1 MSLIIVDNTI
11 NQFFSVVM
19 TTNQEMTL
27 HSNNSVIHPFITILT
42 PAYNRASLL
51 PRLFDS
57 LLRQTFKDFEWI
69 VVDDGS
75 TDNTHEVLASI
86 KERCGDAFPMTCLYK
101 ENGGKHMAINMGV
114 TRAQGE
120 LFFIVDSDDMLPPN
134 ALAIVAEEWRPIS
147 GDSNFGGVAGLDIA
161 MNTREVIGSGL
172 PQEHIDCN
180 AIDIRYRHHVTG
192 DMKEVFRTEVL
203 REFPFPE
210 FAGERFCPE
219 QLVWFR
225 MARRYRL
232 RYINKPIYIAD
243 YQPDGITAGITRA
256 RMRNPSASMLTY
268 AELTECPVPFLVK
281 VKAAINF
288 WRFWHCRTATSVVPR
303 VALRWHWLRPL
314 GWMMHVRDGNALR
327 K

>member
-1 MSLIIVDNTI
+1 MKY
-11 NQFFSVVM
+11 
-19 TTNQEMTL
+19 
-27 HSNNSVIHPFITILT
+27 PFITILT
-42 PAYNRASLL
+42 PTYNRASLL

-57 LLRQTFKDFEWI
+57 LLRQTNKDFEWI

-75 TDNTHEVLASI
+75 TDDTREVVANL
-86 KERCGDAFPMTCLYK
+86 KEKCGGAFPMGYVYK
-101 ENGGKHMAINMGV
+101 ANGGKHMAINIGAE
-114 TRAQGE
+114 RARGE
-120 LFFIVDSDDMLPPN
+120 LLFIADSDDLLIDD
-134 ALAIVAEEWRPIS
+134 ALETVANSWHDIS
-147 GDSNFGGVAGLDIA
+147 DDKSFAGIAGLDIT
-161 MNTREVIGSGL
+161 MDTREVIGSGL

>member
-1 MSLIIVDNTI
+1 M
-11 NQFFSVVM
+11 
-19 TTNQEMTL
+19 
-27 HSNNSVIHPFITILT
+27 TILT
-42 PAYNRASLL
+42 PTYNRASLL

-57 LLRQTFKDFEWI
+57 LLRQTNKDFEWI

-75 TDNTHEVLASI
+75 TDDTREVVANL
-86 KERCGDAFPMTCLYK
+86 KEKCGGAFPMGYVYK
-101 ENGGKHMAINMGV
+101 ANGGKHMAINIGAE
-114 TRAQGE
+114 RARGE
-120 LFFIVDSDDMLPPN
+120 LLFIADSDDLLTDD
-134 ALAIVAEEWRPIS
+134 ALETVANSWHDIS
-147 GDSNFGGVAGLDIA
+147 DDKSFAGIAGLDIA
-161 MNTREVIGSGL
+161 MDTREVIGSGL

>member
-1 MSLIIVDNTI
+1 MK
-11 NQFFSVVM
+11 
-19 TTNQEMTL
+19 
-27 HSNNSVIHPFITILT
+27 HPFITILT
-42 PAYNRASLL
+42 PTYNRASLL

-57 LLRQTFKDFEWI
+57 LLRQTNKDFEWI

-75 TDNTHEVLASI
+75 TDDTREVVANL
-86 KERCGDAFPMTCLYK
+86 KEKCGGAFPLGYVYK
-101 ENGGKHMAINMGV
+101 ANGGKHMAINIGAE
-114 TRAQGE
+114 RARGE
-120 LFFIVDSDDMLPPN
+120 LLFIADSDDLLTDD
-134 ALAIVAEEWRPIS
+134 ALETVANSWHDIS
-147 GDSNFGGVAGLDIA
+147 DDKSFAGIAGLDIT
-161 MNTREVIGSGL
+161 MDTREVIGSGL

-210 FAGERFCPE
+210 FTGERFCPE

>member
-1 MSLIIVDNTI
+1 MTI
-11 NQFFSVVM
+11 K
-19 TTNQEMTL
+19 
-27 HSNNSVIHPFITILT
+27 HPFITILT

-57 LLRQTFKDFEWI
+57 LLRQTNKDFEWI

-75 TDNTHEVLASI
+75 TDDTREVVANL
-86 KERCGDAFPMTCLYK
+86 KEKCGGAFPMGYVYK
-101 ENGGKHMAINMGV
+101 ANGGKHMAINIGAE
-114 TRAQGE
+114 RARGE
-120 LFFIVDSDDMLPPN
+120 LLFIADSDDLLTDD
-134 ALAIVAEEWRPIS
+134 ALETVANSWHDIS
-147 GDSNFGGVAGLDIA
+147 DDKSFAGIAGLDIA
-161 MNTREVIGSGL
+161 MDTREVIGSGL

>member
-1 MSLIIVDNTI
+1 MGYV
-11 NQFFSVVM
+11 
-19 TTNQEMTL
+19 
-27 HSNNSVIHPFITILT
+27 
-42 PAYNRASLL
+42 
-51 PRLFDS
+51 
-57 LLRQTFKDFEWI
+57 
-69 VVDDGS
+69 
-75 TDNTHEVLASI
+75 
-86 KERCGDAFPMTCLYK
+86 YK
-101 ENGGKHMAINMGV
+101 ANGGKHMAINIGAE
-114 TRAQGE
+114 RARGE
-120 LFFIVDSDDMLPPN
+120 LLFIADSDDLLIDD
-134 ALAIVAEEWRPIS
+134 ALETVANSWHDIS
-147 GDSNFGGVAGLDIA
+147 DDKSFAGIAGLDIT
-161 MNTREVIGSGL
+161 MDTREVIGSGL

-268 AELTECPVPFLVK
+268 AELTECPVSFLVK

>member
-1 MSLIIVDNTI
+1 MK
-11 NQFFSVVM
+11 
-19 TTNQEMTL
+19 
-27 HSNNSVIHPFITILT
+27 HPFITILT
-42 PAYNRASLL
+42 PTYNRASLL

-57 LLRQTFKDFEWI
+57 LLRQTNKDFEWI

-75 TDNTHEVLASI
+75 TDDTREVVANL
-86 KERCGDAFPMTCLYK
+86 KEKCGGAFPMGYVYK
-101 ENGGKHMAINMGV
+101 ANGGKHMAINIGAE
-114 TRAQGE
+114 RARGE
-120 LFFIVDSDDMLPPN
+120 LLFIADSDDLLIDD
-134 ALAIVAEEWRPIS
+134 ALETVAKSWHDIS
-147 GDSNFGGVAGLDIA
+147 DDKSFAGIAGLDIT
-161 MNTREVIGSGL
+161 MDTREVIGSGL

-256 RMRNPSASMLTY
+256 RMRSPSASMLTY

>member
-1 MSLIIVDNTI
+1 MK
-11 NQFFSVVM
+11 
-19 TTNQEMTL
+19 
-27 HSNNSVIHPFITILT
+27 HPFITILT
-42 PAYNRASLL
+42 PTYNRASLL

-57 LLRQTFKDFEWI
+57 LLRQTNKDFEWI

-75 TDNTHEVLASI
+75 TDDTRKVVANL
-86 KERCGDAFPMTCLYK
+86 KEKCGGAFPMGYVYK
-101 ENGGKHMAINMGV
+101 ANGGKHMAINIGAE
-114 TRAQGE
+114 RARGE
-120 LFFIVDSDDMLPPN
+120 LLFIADSDDLLTDD
-134 ALAIVAEEWRPIS
+134 ALETVANSWHDIS
-147 GDSNFGGVAGLDIA
+147 DDKSFAGIAGLDIA
-161 MNTREVIGSGL
+161 MDTREVIGSGL

-268 AELTECPVPFLVK
+268 AELTECPVPFLVM

>member
-1 MSLIIVDNTI
+1 MK
-11 NQFFSVVM
+11 
-19 TTNQEMTL
+19 
-27 HSNNSVIHPFITILT
+27 HPFITILT
-42 PAYNRASLL
+42 PTYNRASLL

-57 LLRQTFKDFEWI
+57 LLRQTNKDFEWI

-75 TDNTHEVLASI
+75 TDDTREVVANL
-86 KERCGDAFPMTCLYK
+86 KEKCGGAFPMGYVYK
-101 ENGGKHMAINMGV
+101 ANGGKHMAINIGAE
-114 TRAQGE
+114 RARGE
-120 LFFIVDSDDMLPPN
+120 LLFIADSDDLLTDD
-134 ALAIVAEEWRPIS
+134 ALETVANSWHDIS
-147 GDSNFGGVAGLDIA
+147 DDKSFAGIAGLDIT
-161 MNTREVIGSGL
+161 MDTREVIGSGL

-192 DMKEVFRTEVL
+192 DMKEVFRTDVL

-210 FAGERFCPE
+210 FHGERFCPE

-225 MARRYRL
+225 IAHRYKL
-232 RYINKPIYIAD
+232 RYVNKPIYIAE

>member
-1 MSLIIVDNTI
+1 
-11 NQFFSVVM
+11 M

-57 LLRQTFKDFEWI
+57 LLRQTNKDFEWI

-75 TDNTHEVLASI
+75 TDDTREVVANL
-86 KERCGDAFPMTCLYK
+86 KEKCGGAFPMGYVYK
-101 ENGGKHMAINMGV
+101 ANGGKHMAINIGAE
-114 TRAQGE
+114 RARGE
-120 LFFIVDSDDMLPPN
+120 LLFIADSDDLLTDD
-134 ALAIVAEEWRPIS
+134 ALETVANSWHDIS
-147 GDSNFGGVAGLDIA
+147 DDKSFAGIAGLDIT
-161 MNTREVIGSGL
+161 MDTREVIGSGL

>member
-1 MSLIIVDNTI
+1 MK
-11 NQFFSVVM
+11 
-19 TTNQEMTL
+19 
-27 HSNNSVIHPFITILT
+27 HPFITILT
-42 PAYNRASLL
+42 PTYNRASLL

-57 LLRQTFKDFEWI
+57 LLRQTNKDFEWI

-75 TDNTHEVLASI
+75 TDDTREVVANL
-86 KERCGDAFPMTCLYK
+86 KEKCGGAFPMGYVYK
-101 ENGGKHMAINMGV
+101 ANGGKHMAINIGAE
-114 TRAQGE
+114 RARGE
-120 LFFIVDSDDMLPPN
+120 LLFIADSDDLLTDD
-134 ALAIVAEEWRPIS
+134 ALETVANSWHDIS
-147 GDSNFGGVAGLDIA
+147 DDKSFAGIAGFDIA
-161 MNTREVIGSGL
+161 MDTREVIGSGL

-232 RYINKPIYIAD
+232 RYINKPIYIVD

>member
-1 MSLIIVDNTI
+1 MKY
-11 NQFFSVVM
+11 
-19 TTNQEMTL
+19 
-27 HSNNSVIHPFITILT
+27 PFITILT
-42 PAYNRASLL
+42 PTYNRASLL

-57 LLRQTFKDFEWI
+57 LLRQTNKDFEWI

-75 TDNTHEVLASI
+75 TDDTREVVANL
-86 KERCGDAFPMTCLYK
+86 KEKCGGAFPMGYVYK
-101 ENGGKHMAINMGV
+101 ANGGKHMAINIGAE
-114 TRAQGE
+114 RARGE
-120 LFFIVDSDDMLPPN
+120 LLFIADSDDLLTDD
-134 ALAIVAEEWRPIS
+134 ALETVANSWHDIS
-147 GDSNFGGVAGLDIA
+147 DDKSFAGIAGLDIA
-161 MNTREVIGSGL
+161 MDTREVIGSGL

>member
-1 MSLIIVDNTI
+1 
-11 NQFFSVVM
+11 
-19 TTNQEMTL
+19 MTL

-42 PAYNRASLL
+42 PTYNRASLL

-57 LLRQTFKDFEWI
+57 LLRQTNKDFEWI

-75 TDNTHEVLASI
+75 TDDTREVVANL
-86 KERCGDAFPMTCLYK
+86 KEKCGGAFPMGYVYK
-101 ENGGKHMAINMGV
+101 ANGGKHMAINIGAE
-114 TRAQGE
+114 RARGE
-120 LFFIVDSDDMLPPN
+120 LLFIADSDDLLTDD
-134 ALAIVAEEWRPIS
+134 ALETVANSWHDIS
-147 GDSNFGGVAGLDIA
+147 DDKSFAGIAGLDIA
-161 MNTREVIGSGL
+161 MDTREVIGSGL

-268 AELTECPVPFLVK
+268 AELAECPVPFLVK

-303 VALRWHWLRPL
+303 VALRWHWLLPL

>member
-1 MSLIIVDNTI
+1 
-11 NQFFSVVM
+11 M
-19 TTNQEMTL
+19 TMK
-27 HSNNSVIHPFITILT
+27 HPFITILT
-42 PAYNRASLL
+42 PTYNRASLL

-57 LLRQTFKDFEWI
+57 LLRQTNKDFEWI

-75 TDNTHEVLASI
+75 TDDTREVVANL
-86 KERCGDAFPMTCLYK
+86 KEKCGGAFPMGYVYK
-101 ENGGKHMAINMGV
+101 ANGGKHMAINIGAE
-114 TRAQGE
+114 RARGE
-120 LFFIVDSDDMLPPN
+120 LLFIADSDDLLTDD
-134 ALAIVAEEWRPIS
+134 ALETVENSWHDIS
-147 GDSNFGGVAGLDIA
+147 DDKSFAGIAGLDIT
-161 MNTREVIGSGL
+161 MDTREVIGSGL

-303 VALRWHWLRPL
+303 VALRWHWLRPM

>member
-1 MSLIIVDNTI
+1 
-11 NQFFSVVM
+11 M
-19 TTNQEMTL
+19 TMK
-27 HSNNSVIHPFITILT
+27 HPFITILT
-42 PAYNRASLL
+42 PTYNRASLL

-57 LLRQTFKDFEWI
+57 LLRQTNKDFEWI

-75 TDNTHEVLASI
+75 TDDTREVVANL
-86 KERCGDAFPMTCLYK
+86 KEKCDGAFPMGYVYK
-101 ENGGKHMAINMGV
+101 ANGGKHMAINIGAE
-114 TRAQGE
+114 RARGE
-120 LFFIVDSDDMLPPN
+120 LLFIADSDDLLTDD
-134 ALAIVAEEWRPIS
+134 ALETVANSWHDIS
-147 GDSNFGGVAGLDIA
+147 DDKSFAGIAGLDIT
-161 MNTREVIGSGL
+161 MDTREVIGSGL

-288 WRFWHCRTATSVVPR
+288 WRFWHCRTATSVVSR

>member
-1 MSLIIVDNTI
+1 MK
-11 NQFFSVVM
+11 
-19 TTNQEMTL
+19 
-27 HSNNSVIHPFITILT
+27 HPFITILT
-42 PAYNRASLL
+42 PTYNRASLL

-57 LLRQTFKDFEWI
+57 LLRQTNKDFEWI

-75 TDNTHEVLASI
+75 TDDTREGVANL
-86 KERCGDAFPMTCLYK
+86 KEEWGGAFPMGYVYK
-101 ENGGKHMAINMGV
+101 ANGGKHMAINIGAE
-114 TRAQGE
+114 RARGE
-120 LFFIVDSDDMLPPN
+120 LLFIADSDDLLTDD
-134 ALAIVAEEWRPIS
+134 ALETVANSWHDIS
-147 GDSNFGGVAGLDIA
+147 DDKSFAGIAGLDIT
-161 MNTREVIGSGL
+161 MDTREVIGSGL

-288 WRFWHCRTATSVVPR
+288 WRFWHCRTATSVVRR
-303 VALRWHWLRPL
+303 VALRWHGLRPL

>member
-1 MSLIIVDNTI
+1 M
-11 NQFFSVVM
+11 
-19 TTNQEMTL
+19 
-27 HSNNSVIHPFITILT
+27 TILT
-42 PAYNRASLL
+42 PTYNRASLL

-57 LLRQTFKDFEWI
+57 LLRQTNKDFEWI

-75 TDNTHEVLASI
+75 TDDTREVVANL
-86 KERCGDAFPMTCLYK
+86 KEKCGGAFPMGYVYK
-101 ENGGKHMAINMGV
+101 ANGGKHMAINIGAE
-114 TRAQGE
+114 RARGE
-120 LFFIVDSDDMLPPN
+120 LLFIADSDDLLTDD
-134 ALAIVAEEWRPIS
+134 ALETVANSWHDIS
-147 GDSNFGGVAGLDIA
+147 DDKSFAGIAGLDIT
-161 MNTREVIGSGL
+161 MDTREVIGSGL

>member
-1 MSLIIVDNTI
+1 
-11 NQFFSVVM
+11 M
-19 TTNQEMTL
+19 TMKY
-27 HSNNSVIHPFITILT
+27 PFITILT
-42 PAYNRASLL
+42 PTYNRASLL

-57 LLRQTFKDFEWI
+57 LLRQTNKDFEWI

-75 TDNTHEVLASI
+75 TDDTREVVANL
-86 KERCGDAFPMTCLYK
+86 KEKCGGAFPMGYVYK
-101 ENGGKHMAINMGV
+101 ANGGKHMAINIGAE
-114 TRAQGE
+114 RARGE
-120 LFFIVDSDDMLPPN
+120 LLFIADSDDLLIDD
-134 ALAIVAEEWRPIS
+134 ALETVANSWLDIS
-147 GDSNFGGVAGLDIA
+147 DDKSFAGIAGLDIT
-161 MNTREVIGSGL
+161 MDTREVIGSGL

>member
-1 MSLIIVDNTI
+1 MKR
-11 NQFFSVVM
+11 
-19 TTNQEMTL
+19 
-27 HSNNSVIHPFITILT
+27 PFITILT
-42 PAYNRASLL
+42 PTYNRASLL

-57 LLRQTFKDFEWI
+57 LLRQTSKDFEWI

-75 TDNTHEVLASI
+75 TDDTREVVANL
-86 KERCGDAFPMTCLYK
+86 KEKCGGAFPMGYVYK
-101 ENGGKHMAINMGV
+101 ANGGKHMAINIGAE
-114 TRAQGE
+114 RARGE
-120 LFFIVDSDDMLPPN
+120 LLFIADSDDLLTDD
-134 ALAIVAEEWRPIS
+134 ALETVANSWHDIS
-147 GDSNFGGVAGLDIA
+147 DDKSFAGIAGLDIA
-161 MNTREVIGSGL
+161 MDTREVIGSGL

>member
-1 MSLIIVDNTI
+1 MK
-11 NQFFSVVM
+11 
-19 TTNQEMTL
+19 
-27 HSNNSVIHPFITILT
+27 HPFITILT
-42 PAYNRASLL
+42 PTYNRASLL

-57 LLRQTFKDFEWI
+57 LLRQTNKDFEWI

-75 TDNTHEVLASI
+75 TDDTREVVANL
-86 KERCGDAFPMTCLYK
+86 KEKCGGAFPMGYVYK
-101 ENGGKHMAINMGV
+101 ANGGKHMAINIGAE
-114 TRAQGE
+114 RARGE
-120 LFFIVDSDDMLPPN
+120 LLFIADSDDLLTDD
-134 ALAIVAEEWRPIS
+134 ALETVENSWHDIS
-147 GDSNFGGVAGLDIA
+147 DDKSFAGIAGLDIT
-161 MNTREVIGSGL
+161 MDTREVIGSGL

>member
-1 MSLIIVDNTI
+1 MK
-11 NQFFSVVM
+11 
-19 TTNQEMTL
+19 
-27 HSNNSVIHPFITILT
+27 HPFITILT
-42 PAYNRASLL
+42 PTYNRASLL
-51 PRLFDS
+51 PRLFNS
-57 LLRQTFKDFEWI
+57 LLRQTNKDFEWI

-75 TDNTHEVLASI
+75 TDDTREVVAKL
-86 KERCGDAFPMTCLYK
+86 KEKCGGAFPMGYVYK
-101 ENGGKHMAINMGV
+101 ANGGKHMAINIGAE
-114 TRAQGE
+114 RARGE
-120 LFFIVDSDDMLPPN
+120 LLFIADSDDLLTDD
-134 ALAIVAEEWRPIS
+134 ALETVANSWHDIS
-147 GDSNFGGVAGLDIA
+147 DDKSFAGIAGLDIA
-161 MNTREVIGSGL
+161 MDTREVIGSGL

>member
-1 MSLIIVDNTI
+1 MKY
-11 NQFFSVVM
+11 
-19 TTNQEMTL
+19 
-27 HSNNSVIHPFITILT
+27 PFITILT
-42 PAYNRASLL
+42 PTYNRASLL

-57 LLRQTFKDFEWI
+57 LLRQTNKDFEWI

-75 TDNTHEVLASI
+75 TDDTREVVANL
-86 KERCGDAFPMTCLYK
+86 KEKCGGAFPMGYVYK
-101 ENGGKHMAINMGV
+101 ANGGKHMAINIGAE
-114 TRAQGE
+114 RARGE
-120 LFFIVDSDDMLPPN
+120 LLFIADSDDLLTDD
-134 ALAIVAEEWRPIS
+134 ALETVANSWHDIS
-147 GDSNFGGVAGLDIA
+147 DDKSFAGIAGLDIT
-161 MNTREVIGSGL
+161 MDTREVIGSGL

-210 FAGERFCPE
+210 FVGERFCPE

-314 GWMMHVRDGNALR
+314 GWMMHVRDGNVLR

>member
-1 MSLIIVDNTI
+1 
-11 NQFFSVVM
+11 
-19 TTNQEMTL
+19 MTL

-75 TDNTHEVLASI
+75 TDNTHEVVANL
-86 KERCGDAFPMTCLYK
+86 KEKCGGAFPIGYVYK
-101 ENGGKHMAINMGV
+101 ANGGKHMAINIGAE
-114 TRAQGE
+114 RARGE
-120 LFFIVDSDDMLPPN
+120 LLFIADSDDLLTDD
-134 ALAIVAEEWRPIS
+134 ALETVANSWHDIS
-147 GDSNFGGVAGLDIA
+147 DDKSFAGIAGLDIT
-161 MNTREVIGSGL
+161 MDTREVIGSGL
-172 PQEHIDCN
+172 PCERVDAN

>member
-1 MSLIIVDNTI
+1 MK
-11 NQFFSVVM
+11 
-19 TTNQEMTL
+19 
-27 HSNNSVIHPFITILT
+27 HPFITILT
-42 PAYNRASLL
+42 PTYNRASLL

-57 LLRQTFKDFEWI
+57 LLRQTNKDFEWI

-75 TDNTHEVLASI
+75 TDDTREVVANL
-86 KERCGDAFPMTCLYK
+86 KEKCGGAFPMGYVYK
-101 ENGGKHMAINMGV
+101 ANGGKHMAINIGAE
-114 TRAQGE
+114 RARGE
-120 LFFIVDSDDMLPPN
+120 LLFIADSDDLLTDD
-134 ALAIVAEEWRPIS
+134 ALETVANSWHDIS
-147 GDSNFGGVAGLDIA
+147 DDKSFAGIAGLDIT
-161 MNTREVIGSGL
+161 MDTREVIGSGL

-314 GWMMHVRDGNALR
+314 GWVMHVRDGNALR

>member
-1 MSLIIVDNTI
+1 MK
-11 NQFFSVVM
+11 
-19 TTNQEMTL
+19 
-27 HSNNSVIHPFITILT
+27 HPFITILT
-42 PAYNRASLL
+42 PTYNRASLL

-57 LLRQTFKDFEWI
+57 LLLQTNKDFEWI

-75 TDNTHEVLASI
+75 TDDTREVVANL
-86 KERCGDAFPMTCLYK
+86 KEKCGGAFPMGYVYK
-101 ENGGKHMAINMGV
+101 ANGGKHMAINIGAE
-114 TRAQGE
+114 RARGE
-120 LFFIVDSDDMLPPN
+120 LLFIADSDDLLTDD
-134 ALAIVAEEWRPIS
+134 ALETVENSWHDIS
-147 GDSNFGGVAGLDIA
+147 DDKSFAGIAGLDIT
-161 MNTREVIGSGL
+161 MDTREVIGSGL

>member
-1 MSLIIVDNTI
+1 
-11 NQFFSVVM
+11 M
-19 TTNQEMTL
+19 TMK
-27 HSNNSVIHPFITILT
+27 HPFITILT
-42 PAYNRASLL
+42 PTYNRASLL

-57 LLRQTFKDFEWI
+57 LLRQTNKDFEWI

-75 TDNTHEVLASI
+75 TDDTREVAANL
-86 KERCGDAFPMTCLYK
+86 KEKCGGAFPMGYVYK
-101 ENGGKHMAINMGV
+101 ANGGKHMAINIGAE
-114 TRAQGE
+114 RARGE
-120 LFFIVDSDDMLPPN
+120 LLFIADSDDLLTDD
-134 ALAIVAEEWRPIS
+134 ALETVANSWHDIS
-147 GDSNFGGVAGLDIA
+147 DDKSFAGIAGLDIA
-161 MNTREVIGSGL
+161 MDTREVIGSGL

>member
-1 MSLIIVDNTI
+1 MK
-11 NQFFSVVM
+11 
-19 TTNQEMTL
+19 
-27 HSNNSVIHPFITILT
+27 HPFITILT
-42 PAYNRASLL
+42 PTYNRASLL

-57 LLRQTFKDFEWI
+57 LLRQTNKDFEWI

-75 TDNTHEVLASI
+75 TDDTREVVANL
-86 KERCGDAFPMTCLYK
+86 KEKCGGAFPMGYVYK
-101 ENGGKHMAINMGV
+101 ANGGKHMAINIGAE
-114 TRAQGE
+114 RARGE
-120 LFFIVDSDDMLPPN
+120 LLFIADSDDLLTDD
-134 ALAIVAEEWRPIS
+134 ALETVANSWHDIS
-147 GDSNFGGVAGLDIA
+147 DDKSFAGIAGLDIA
-161 MNTREVIGSGL
+161 MDTREVIGSGL
-172 PQEHIDCN
+172 PQGHIDCN

-281 VKAAINF
+281 GKAAINF

>member
-1 MSLIIVDNTI
+1 MK
-11 NQFFSVVM
+11 
-19 TTNQEMTL
+19 
-27 HSNNSVIHPFITILT
+27 HPFITILT
-42 PAYNRASLL
+42 PTYNRASLL

-57 LLRQTFKDFEWI
+57 LLRQTNKAFEWI

-75 TDNTHEVLASI
+75 TDDTREVVANL
-86 KERCGDAFPMTCLYK
+86 KEKCGGAFPMGYVYK
-101 ENGGKHMAINMGV
+101 ANGGKHMAINIGAE
-114 TRAQGE
+114 RARGE
-120 LFFIVDSDDMLPPN
+120 LLFIADSDDLLTDD
-134 ALAIVAEEWRPIS
+134 ALETVANSWHDIS
-147 GDSNFGGVAGLDIA
+147 DDKSFAGIAGLDIT
-161 MNTREVIGSGL
+161 MDTREVIGSGL

-210 FAGERFCPE
+210 FTGERFCPE

-303 VALRWHWLRPL
+303 VALRWYWLRPL

>member
-1 MSLIIVDNTI
+1 MK
-11 NQFFSVVM
+11 
-19 TTNQEMTL
+19 
-27 HSNNSVIHPFITILT
+27 HPFITILT
-42 PAYNRASLL
+42 PTYNRASLL

-57 LLRQTFKDFEWI
+57 LLRQTSKDFEWI

-75 TDNTHEVLASI
+75 TDDTREVVANL
-86 KERCGDAFPMTCLYK
+86 KEKCGGAFPMGYVYK
-101 ENGGKHMAINMGV
+101 ANGGKHMAINIGAE
-114 TRAQGE
+114 RARGE
-120 LFFIVDSDDMLPPN
+120 LLFIADSDDLLTDD
-134 ALAIVAEEWRPIS
+134 ALETVANSWHDIS
-147 GDSNFGGVAGLDIA
+147 DDKSFAGIAGLDIT
-161 MNTREVIGSGL
+161 MDTREVIGSGL

-314 GWMMHVRDGNALR
+314 GWMMYVRDGNALR

>member
-1 MSLIIVDNTI
+1 MK
-11 NQFFSVVM
+11 
-19 TTNQEMTL
+19 
-27 HSNNSVIHPFITILT
+27 HPFITILT

-75 TDNTHEVLASI
+75 TDNTHEVVANL
-86 KERCGDAFPMTCLYK
+86 KEKCGGAFPIGYVYK
-101 ENGGKHMAINMGV
+101 ANGGKHMAINIGAE
-114 TRAQGE
+114 RARGE
-120 LFFIVDSDDMLPPN
+120 LLFIADSDDLLTDD
-134 ALAIVAEEWRPIS
+134 ALETVANSWHDIS
-147 GDSNFGGVAGLDIA
+147 DDKSFAGIAGLDIT
-161 MNTREVIGSGL
+161 MDTREVIGSGL

>member
-1 MSLIIVDNTI
+1 MKY
-11 NQFFSVVM
+11 
-19 TTNQEMTL
+19 
-27 HSNNSVIHPFITILT
+27 PFITILT
-42 PAYNRASLL
+42 PTYNRASLL

-57 LLRQTFKDFEWI
+57 LLRQTNKDFEWI

-75 TDNTHEVLASI
+75 TDDTREVVANL
-86 KERCGDAFPMTCLYK
+86 KEKCGGAFPMGYVYK
-101 ENGGKHMAINMGV
+101 ANGGKHMAINIGAE
-114 TRAQGE
+114 RARGE
-120 LFFIVDSDDMLPPN
+120 LLFIADSDDLLTDD
-134 ALAIVAEEWRPIS
+134 ALETVENSWHDIS
-147 GDSNFGGVAGLDIA
+147 DDKSFAGIAGLDIT
-161 MNTREVIGSGL
+161 MDTREVIGSGL

-256 RMRNPSASMLTY
+256 KMRNPSASMLTY

>member
-1 MSLIIVDNTI
+1 MK
-11 NQFFSVVM
+11 
-19 TTNQEMTL
+19 
-27 HSNNSVIHPFITILT
+27 HPFITILT
-42 PAYNRASLL
+42 PTYNRASLL

-57 LLRQTFKDFEWI
+57 LLRQTNKDFEWI

-75 TDNTHEVLASI
+75 TDDTRKVVANL
-86 KERCGDAFPMTCLYK
+86 KEKCGGAFPMGYVYK
-101 ENGGKHMAINMGV
+101 ANGGKHMAINIGAE
-114 TRAQGE
+114 RARGE
-120 LFFIVDSDDMLPPN
+120 LLFIADSDDLLTDD
-134 ALAIVAEEWRPIS
+134 ALETVANSWHDIS
-147 GDSNFGGVAGLDIA
+147 DDKSFAGIAGLDIA
-161 MNTREVIGSGL
+161 MDTREVIGSGL

-314 GWMMHVRDGNALR
+314 GWVMHVRDGNALR

>member
-1 MSLIIVDNTI
+1 MKHL
-11 NQFFSVVM
+11 
-19 TTNQEMTL
+19 
-27 HSNNSVIHPFITILT
+27 FITILT
-42 PAYNRASLL
+42 PTYNRASLL

-57 LLRQTFKDFEWI
+57 LLRQTNKDFEWI

-75 TDNTHEVLASI
+75 TDDTREVVANL
-86 KERCGDAFPMTCLYK
+86 KEKCGGAFPMGYVYK
-101 ENGGKHMAINMGV
+101 ANGGKHMAINIGAE
-114 TRAQGE
+114 RARGE
-120 LFFIVDSDDMLPPN
+120 LLFIADSDDLLTDD
-134 ALAIVAEEWRPIS
+134 ALETVANSWHDIS
-147 GDSNFGGVAGLDIA
+147 DDKSFAGIAGLDIT
-161 MNTREVIGSGL
+161 MDTCEVIGSGL

>member
-1 MSLIIVDNTI
+1 
-11 NQFFSVVM
+11 M
-19 TTNQEMTL
+19 TMKR
-27 HSNNSVIHPFITILT
+27 PFITILT
-42 PAYNRASLL
+42 PTYNRASLL

-57 LLRQTFKDFEWI
+57 LLRQTNKDFEWI

-75 TDNTHEVLASI
+75 TDDTREVVANL
-86 KERCGDAFPMTCLYK
+86 KEKCGGAFPMGYVYK
-101 ENGGKHMAINMGV
+101 ANGGKHMAINIGAE
-114 TRAQGE
+114 RARGE
-120 LFFIVDSDDMLPPN
+120 LLFIADSDDLLTDD
-134 ALAIVAEEWRPIS
+134 ALETVANSWHDIS
-147 GDSNFGGVAGLDIA
+147 DDKSFAGIAGLDIT
-161 MNTREVIGSGL
+161 MDTREVIGSGL

>member
-1 MSLIIVDNTI
+1 MK
-11 NQFFSVVM
+11 
-19 TTNQEMTL
+19 
-27 HSNNSVIHPFITILT
+27 HPFITILT
-42 PAYNRASLL
+42 PTYNRASLL

-57 LLRQTFKDFEWI
+57 LLRQTNKDFEWI

-75 TDNTHEVLASI
+75 TDDTREVVANL
-86 KERCGDAFPMTCLYK
+86 KEKCGGAFPMGYVYK
-101 ENGGKHMAINMGV
+101 ANGGKHMAINIGAE
-114 TRAQGE
+114 RARGE
-120 LFFIVDSDDMLPPN
+120 LLFIADSDDLLIDD
-134 ALAIVAEEWRPIS
+134 ALETVANSWHDIS
-147 GDSNFGGVAGLDIA
+147 DDKSFAGIAGLDIA
-161 MNTREVIGSGL
+161 MDTREVIGSGL

>member
-1 MSLIIVDNTI
+1 MK
-11 NQFFSVVM
+11 
-19 TTNQEMTL
+19 
-27 HSNNSVIHPFITILT
+27 HPFITILT
-42 PAYNRASLL
+42 PTYNRASLL

-57 LLRQTFKDFEWI
+57 LLRQTNKDFEWI

-75 TDNTHEVLASI
+75 TDDTREVVANL
-86 KERCGDAFPMTCLYK
+86 KEKCGGAFPMGYVYK
-101 ENGGKHMAINMGV
+101 ANGGKHMAINIGAE
-114 TRAQGE
+114 RARGE
-120 LFFIVDSDDMLPPN
+120 LLFIADSDDLLTDD
-134 ALAIVAEEWRPIS
+134 ALETVANSWHDIS
-147 GDSNFGGVAGLDIA
+147 DDKSFAGIAGLDIT
-161 MNTREVIGSGL
+161 MDTCEVIGSGL

-192 DMKEVFRTEVL
+192 DMKEVFRTDVL

-210 FAGERFCPE
+210 FHGERFCPE

-225 MARRYRL
+225 IAHRYKL
-232 RYINKPIYIAD
+232 RYVNKPIYIAE

>member
-1 MSLIIVDNTI
+1 MK
-11 NQFFSVVM
+11 
-19 TTNQEMTL
+19 
-27 HSNNSVIHPFITILT
+27 HPFITILT
-42 PAYNRASLL
+42 PTYNRASLL

-57 LLRQTFKDFEWI
+57 LLRQTNKDFEWI

-75 TDNTHEVLASI
+75 TDDTREVAANL
-86 KERCGDAFPMTCLYK
+86 KEKCGGAFPMGYVYK
-101 ENGGKHMAINMGV
+101 ANGGKHMAINIGAE
-114 TRAQGE
+114 RARGE
-120 LFFIVDSDDMLPPN
+120 LLFIADSDDLLTDD
-134 ALAIVAEEWRPIS
+134 ALETVANSWHDIS
-147 GDSNFGGVAGLDIA
+147 DDKSFAGIAGLDIT
-161 MNTREVIGSGL
+161 MDTREVIGSGL

-243 YQPDGITAGITRA
+243 YQPDGITAGITKA

-281 VKAAINF
+281 VKAAIDF

>member
-1 MSLIIVDNTI
+1 
-11 NQFFSVVM
+11 M
-19 TTNQEMTL
+19 TMK
-27 HSNNSVIHPFITILT
+27 HPFITILT
-42 PAYNRASLL
+42 PTYNRASLL

-57 LLRQTFKDFEWI
+57 LLRQTNKDFEWI

-75 TDNTHEVLASI
+75 TDDTREVVANL
-86 KERCGDAFPMTCLYK
+86 KEKCDGAFPMGYVYK
-101 ENGGKHMAINMGV
+101 ANGGKHMAINIGAE
-114 TRAQGE
+114 RARGE
-120 LFFIVDSDDMLPPN
+120 LLFIADSDDLLTDD
-134 ALAIVAEEWRPIS
+134 ALETVANSWHDIS
-147 GDSNFGGVAGLDIA
+147 DDKSFAGIAGLDIT
-161 MNTREVIGSGL
+161 MDTREVIGSGL

-314 GWMMHVRDGNALR
+314 GWVMHVRDGNALR